1 MEPPTTITPVALDM
15 RLPDESLRETGRAA
29 MRDTLTPMLAVHHHG
44 CSEQLAELATRARAR
59 HSLDDGSTLPPQS
72 ACDFDGP
79 LEPLAE
85 VARAKLTALCTRLLE
100 ILTGEAPA
108 LEGRLCMR
116 TYPQGETPLRLGA
129 HCDNTLFTLLWA
141 QEQVQPK
148 PKPKPTPKPKP
159 KPTPKPKPKPTP
171 KPKLNPNQMDRR
183 PRAAGDAPGAG
194 ARVDAAARD
203 GVRAAH
209 ARRRRRGGGAKGGPA
224 GQRLERRAG
233 TRAPLR
239 AALRGPLLGWLD
251 APTPRTSAHRLG
263 SRVPLRWRHGPAEAA
278 AARRF
283 RASHLQVGDRRAA
296 VGRGTAA
303 AHPGLRV
310 AEQPTR
316 SRAPRG
322 VRCPP
327 PRGRP
332 TARPPFHPILSRSE
346 ARVGHTS
353 TQTTHEQKYAV

>member
-129 HCDNTLFTLLWA
+129 HCDNTLFTLLWTDGPGL
-141 QEQVQPK
+141 QVMHPERAREWTPQRVMAYGL
-148 PKPKPTPKPKP
+148 PT
-159 KPTPKPKPKPTP
+159 
-171 KPKLNPNQMDRR
+171 L
-183 PRAAGDAPGAG
+183 GDADEA
-194 ARVDAAARD
+194 V
-203 GVRAAH
+203 
-209 ARRRRRGGGAKGGPA
+209 
-224 GQRLERRAG
+224 
-233 TRAPLR
+233 
-239 AALRGPLLGWLD
+239 ALREDQWATVELPWAEGPLLLTLGCAWL
-251 APTPRTSAHRLG
+251 S
-263 SRVPLRWRHGPAEAA
+263 SPLAA
-278 AARRF
+278 A
-283 RASHLQVGDRRAA
+283 LPVECA
-296 VGRGTAA
+296 VL
-303 AHPGLRV
+303 HRV
-310 AEQPTR
+310 VA
-316 SRAPRG
+316 
-322 VRCPP
+322 P
-327 PRGRP
+327 PRDRHSI
-332 TARPPFHPILSRSE
+332 PFLVDLKP
-346 ARVGHTS
+346 A
-353 TQTTHEQKYAV
+353 